1 MLRGKNTPLFSD
13 VYGFWGIVK
22 HNSYLCSSTDRLFFL
37 WLLLKFIFI
46 FDFLQ
51 FDVWVFFV
59 CLFVCFCFFDTIKWF
74 SNSQQTVTGCPTN
87 ITQFWHCLPGEC
99 ITAPRLKVQSYT
111 TESTSN
117 ASHRSQVA
125 TCPSDLLATK
135 FKSDSQFYT
144 LLKLDRMAMWTWNN
158 FPCPI

>member
-1 MLRGKNTPLFSD
+1 MLRGNNTPLFSD

-51 FDVWVFFV
+51 FDVWVFLFV
-59 CLFVCFCFFDTIKWF
+59 CLFVFVIWHHIMWF
-74 SNSQQTVTGCPTN
+74 SNSQQTVTGCPTD